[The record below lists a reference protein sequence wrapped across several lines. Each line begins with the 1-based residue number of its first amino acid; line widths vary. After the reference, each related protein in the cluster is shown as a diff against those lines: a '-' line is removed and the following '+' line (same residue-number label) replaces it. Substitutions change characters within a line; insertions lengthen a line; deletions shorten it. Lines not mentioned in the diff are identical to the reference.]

1 MVGGGQQTR
10 SQCRSL
16 NVAAA
21 WTGDKRQ
28 RAASSAQH
36 AGRPPRRA
44 ARRKARE
51 PPCGALGCT
60 LRRSAPRFVAAYF
73 AAIKA
78 TVVSSMRLEN
88 PHSLSYQLSTLT
100 SLPSA
105 ETRVCVAS
113 KVLEAGSWLKSTLTS
128 GLVL

>member
-44 ARRKARE
+44 AQSTRA
-51 PPCGALGCT
+51 PCGALGCT
-60 LRRSAPRFVAAYF
+60 PRRSAPRFVAAYF